1 MNNNLFSVLLS
12 TIKSKITPIV
22 TKLKYWLSPAFW
34 QAKVLTKLREFLSRI
49 FAVKPRHKR
58 DYYGFFGWLVS
69 RRLAHAVVIV
79 VGLLSLAYLLFVNPV
94 FRLAEGIG
102 SGEKIYAYD
111 SLPLRY
117 MKGDVKI
124 KAKSGYVAYEGAV
137 SRGYASGN
145 GTLYDKN
152 NEVVYRGA
160 FEKNKYN
167 GTGILYY
174 PSGQVHYE
182 GEFRDNLFE
191 GAGKLYR
198 ESGTMIY
205 DGAFS
210 AGKKE
215 GTGILYNSSETPV
228 FTGSFHADQLVYSQ
242 LLGKSASDISQIYTG
257 ESLLYIGD
265 TQAVQVMT
273 DIDAFFVADTAGES
287 IEDSLVADELYVCK
301 DVFTYGD
308 NSCSTIADV
317 KRVLGD
323 PVFEGNSYVIF
334 PEAVGI
340 DLLQQQGADIGIDV
354 ALETEHP
361 ILEAYNVNSY
371 DADALVYLY
380 VFQKEETSYSFICE
394 DQDGRFFMYALQ
406 Q

>member
-167 GTGILYY
+167 GIGILYY

-273 DIDAFFVADTAGES
+273 DIDAFFVADTAEES

-361 ILEAYNVNSY
+361 ILEAYSVNSY

>member
-12 TIKSKITPIV
+12 TIKAKVTPIV
-22 TKLKYWLSPAFW
+22 TRLKYWLSPAFW

-49 FAVKPRHKR
+49 FAIKPRHKH

-79 VGLLSLAYLLFVNPV
+79 IGLLSLAYLVFVNPV

-102 SGEKIYAYD
+102 SGEKIYSYN

-117 MKGDVKI
+117 AKGDVKI

-137 SRGYASGN
+137 SKGYASGN
-145 GTLYDKN
+145 GTLYDRN
-152 NEVVYRGA
+152 NAVVYRGA

-174 PSGQVHYE
+174 PSGQAHYE
-182 GEFRDNLFE
+182 GEFRNNLFE
-191 GAGKLYR
+191 GTGKLFR
-198 ESGTMIY
+198 ENGTMLY

-257 ESLLYIGD
+257 EKLLYIGD
-265 TQAVQVMT
+265 TQAVQVMP
-273 DIDAFFVADTAGES
+273 DIDAFFVADTAEES
-287 IEDSLVADELYVCK
+287 IEDSLVANELYVYK
-301 DVFTYGD
+301 DAFTYGD
-308 NSCSTIADV
+308 HTCSSIAEV

-323 PVFEGNSYVIF
+323 PVFEGNSYVVF

-340 DLLQQQGADIGIDV
+340 DLLQRQGADIKIDV

-361 ILEAYNVNSY
+361 IQEAYNVVSY

-380 VFQKEETSYSFICE
+380 VFQKDETNYSFICE
-394 DQDGRFFMYALQ
+394 DRDGGFFMYALQ

>member
-167 GTGILYY
+167 GIGILYY

-273 DIDAFFVADTAGES
+273 DIDAFFVADTAEES